1 MKIKIDVSIHVS
13 RIVRVFIASDFLLLA
28 GWGLIGPIFALFVV
42 ERIPGANALTV
53 GLAASIYWLT
63 KSVMQIPIANF
74 LDKQKSE
81 RMSFYVLVVGLLL
94 ASLVAFSFALVRT
107 ARGLYLLEFLHSI
120 AFGLYVPA
128 WSGLFSHHLEAKHQS
143 LDWSLD
149 STVVGIASGITGAA
163 GGALAAAFG
172 YNAIFIMTGG
182 FTLLS
187 VLVLLAAP
195 QLIFPRHRPDRTPI
209 KDHTALGQ

>member
-1 MKIKIDVSIHVS
+1 MKIKIDISIHVS
-13 RIVRVFIASDFLLLA
+13 RIVKVFIASDFLLLA
-28 GWGLIGPIFALFVV
+28 GWGLLGPVFALFVV
-42 ERIPGANALTV
+42 ERIPGATALTV
-53 GLAASIYWLT
+53 GIAASIYWLT
-63 KSVMQIPIANF
+63 KSIMQIPIANF

-81 RMSFYVLVVGLLL
+81 RINFYVLVTGLLL
-94 ASLVAFSFALVRT
+94 VALVAFSYALVRSVNT
-107 ARGLYLLEFLHSI
+107 LYLLEFLHSI

-128 WSGLFSHHLEAKHQS
+128 WSGLFSHHLDKKHYS

-149 STVVGIASGITGAA
+149 STVVGIASGITGVI
-163 GGALAAAFG
+163 GGALAATIG
-172 YNAIFIMTGG
+172 YNAIFVLTGA

-195 QLIFPRHRPDRTPI
+195 QLIFPKHRPDHTPI